1 MKNKFVI
8 FSLVAGM
15 LMGCNSQ
22 NKEMNASISL
32 YETLKAT
39 QQKGILLGHQDDLAY
54 GQHWKYVDG
63 ESDVKRVS
71 GDYPA
76 VFGWDLGGLE
86 RGDAVNLD
94 SVPFDVMRKLV
105 AKADLMGGINTF
117 SWHPYAV
124 VTGQNS
130 WYTDTTVV
138 RYILPN
144 GDFHSEFVKELDLI
158 ADFLLSLKDAAGN
171 PIEFVF
177 RPWHEMNGDWFWWG
191 SKTTT
196 PEEYKQLFRFTVNYL
211 KNKKGL
217 SNMLICY
224 SPNGG
229 FKSKDEY
236 MVWYPGDD
244 IVDMLGV
251 DIYEWPG
258 MENWVENTQQDLN
271 VMIEVAKEK
280 NKLAAFTETGCENI
294 PDSTWFTQKLYKAM
308 EPDSISKNI
317 SYVLL
322 WRNDPKK
329 HHFFSYDGHPSEAD
343 AKQFSSKPDIWLL
356 QNFIGNK

>member
-15 LMGCNSQ
+15 LIGCNSQ
-22 NKEMNASISL
+22 KKEMSESKSL

-94 SVPFDVMRKLV
+94 SVPFDVMRQLV
-105 AKADLMGGINTF
+105 AKADLMGGVNTF
-117 SWHPYAV
+117 SWHPYSV

-138 RYILPN
+138 QHILPN
-144 GDFHSEFVKELDLI
+144 GDFHAEFVKELDLI
-158 ADFLLSLKDAAGN
+158 ADFLLSLKDADGN

-177 RPWHEMNGDWFWWG
+177 RPWHEMNGGWFWWG

-196 PEEYKQLFRFTVNYL
+196 PEEYKQLFRFTV
-211 KNKKGL
+211 
-217 SNMLICY
+217 
-224 SPNGG
+224 
-229 FKSKDEY
+229 D
-236 MVWYPGDD
+236 YP
-244 IVDMLGV
+244 
-251 DIYEWPG
+251 
-258 MENWVENTQQDLN
+258 
-271 VMIEVAKEK
+271 EK
-280 NKLAAFTETGCENI
+280 QERAF
-294 PDSTWFTQKLYKAM
+294 
-308 EPDSISKNI
+308 
-317 SYVLL
+317 
-322 WRNDPKK
+322 
-329 HHFFSYDGHPSEAD
+329 
-343 AKQFSSKPDIWLL
+343 
-356 QNFIGNK
+356 